1 MPGPAQKG
9 PLIRYAGSAAET
21 SIDSKPVGDELGGKS
36 IPRAVPVKR
45 THTGTASLQRSA
57 EHARPRDAVTGD
69 DLPQRARASAPLVH
83 GRGIPPGPAGQT
95 RVLYWVVGGYGG
107 DTLTA
112 KRARSSKRRSGRG
125 LMGGIAKSIVGRG
138 SHINV
143 RRPANG
149 APPDPKV
156 SPNSQSSRWISPG
169 WRTWTSQPGSLRT
182 SSREH

>member
-21 SIDSKPVGDELGGKS
+21 SIGSTPVGDELGEKS
-36 IPRAVPVKR
+36 IPRGVSVKR
-45 THTGTASLQRSA
+45 THTGTAALQRSA

-95 RVLYWVVGGYGG
+95 RILYRVVDGYDG

-112 KRARSSKRRSGRG
+112 RRTRSSKRPLTRGELIVLLAARPLQEVLEGTRSIGTGRRTSRG
-125 LMGGIAKSIVGRG
+125 RHRRSIR
-138 SHINV
+138 
-143 RRPANG
+143 
-149 APPDPKV
+149 
-156 SPNSQSSRWISPG
+156 SSR
-169 WRTWTSQPGSLRT
+169 RRHA
-182 SSREH
+182 R